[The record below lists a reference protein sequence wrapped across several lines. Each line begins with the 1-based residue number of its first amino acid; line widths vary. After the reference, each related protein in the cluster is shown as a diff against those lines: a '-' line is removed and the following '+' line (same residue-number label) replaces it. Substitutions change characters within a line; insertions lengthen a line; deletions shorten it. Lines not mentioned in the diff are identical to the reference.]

1 MWVSGA
7 GKAAIDSF
15 VRARCTCAQ
24 TQCSGHGVC
33 YGHYELSASELQCY
47 CDEGFAG
54 PTCAT
59 EAPPTNRQLKPSTAS
74 AVSTTVPSVSAA
86 GLAGDRRENTAAGRA
101 ASNTLR
107 NRGDGV
113 VMCPDGLACANTA
126 RRVPREASGRGF
138 AARSRMPPSAAAAIA
153 ARAIRLAVAVR
164 PTANIQTHCVCR
176 TKGRQNPISST

>member
-47 CDEGFAG
+47 CDEGFAC

-113 VMCPDGLACANTA
+113 VMCPDGLAWCQHGQTCAQGSLGPWLCCPFPNATICSSRHCCPSHTTCSGSA
-126 RRVPREASGRGF
+126 TDGKHPDTLCVPHQR
-138 AARSRMPPSAAAAIA
+138 
-153 ARAIRLAVAVR
+153 
-164 PTANIQTHCVCR
+164 
-176 TKGRQNPISST
+176 